1 MATNKSVLSQ
11 LQSVG
16 EDALGRIA
24 KSPATRS
31 ALNSAMQLK
40 DRAGKTITGLESVEA
55 RLAAVE
61 KRLSAL
67 EAKAKPT
74 TARTRSTAAKT
85 ASKPAASKPATAKP
99 RSSASKPKS

>member
-1 MATNKSVLSQ
+1 MPTNKSVISQ

-31 ALNSAMQLK
+31 ALNSALQLK
-40 DRAGKTITGLESVEA
+40 DKAGKTISGLEGVET
-55 RLAAVE
+55 RLDAIE

-67 EAKAKPT
+67 EGKTKPAT
-74 TARTRSTAAKT
+74 TRARSTTAKT
-85 ASKPAASKPATAKP
+85 ASKPAASKPTAKP